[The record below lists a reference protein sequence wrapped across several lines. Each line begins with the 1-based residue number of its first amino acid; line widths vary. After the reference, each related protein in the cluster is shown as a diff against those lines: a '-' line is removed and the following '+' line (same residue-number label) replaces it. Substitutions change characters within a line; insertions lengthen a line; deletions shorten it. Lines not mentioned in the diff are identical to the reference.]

1 MGHLVLSTHLP
12 LSFRHPVVM
21 FKGRVKL
28 DLDMCFVYPS
38 LFLSMAN
45 EEARRIDDVV
55 YDLPLTSIV

>member
-1 MGHLVLSTHLP
+1 
-12 LSFRHPVVM
+12 M